1 MIAKRTANILGAFA
15 LGLSMTAVSTLT
27 DGAMTAA
34 EAADYKLRATAN
46 SNENDEDYDGLIV
59 FKDYVEKA
67 SNGAIEVELFI
78 GTQLCSNGAECL
90 QGISDG
96 TIDIYISTS
105 GGASGI
111 FPYVQVLDLPYLLR
125 DDRIAE
131 EVLSEGTFTRAI
143 RDLAL
148 NDSGGTIRLMTIGN
162 TGGWRNFANTKRRVQ
177 APGDMEGLKIRTVVA
192 DLPQELVKALGAS
205 PTPIPWPELF
215 TSFQTGVVEGS
226 KNGITDIMGMKFP
239 DAGLK
244 YVTLDGHAYMGAL
257 WWMSNDTFMSMPEDM
272 RRVVVDGFAALQQ
285 ATFASPKRKSIQ
297 AYSDF
302 VAEGGDLY
310 VPTPEEKAAFKEA
323 AAPVY
328 EWFKANID
336 NGDAAFTALTD
347 AAAGAEAKIDGNAA
361 MDVK

>member
-1 MIAKRTANILGAFA
+1 MLRNFIKTAAVATSLV
-15 LGLSMTAVSTLT
+15 AVS
-27 DGAMTAA
+27 AMAA
-34 EAADYKLRATAN
+34 TAADYTLRATAN

-59 FKDYVEKA
+59 FKNYVEAA

-90 QGISDG
+90 QGVADG

-111 FPYVQVLDLPYLLR
+111 FPYVQVLDLPYLMA

-131 EVLSEGTFTRAI
+131 HVLSGDFTRTM
-143 RDLAL
+143 RDMAL
-148 NDSGGTIRLMTIGN
+148 EDSGGAIRLMTIGN
-162 TGGWRNFANTKRRVQ
+162 TGGWRNFANTQRRI
-177 APGDMEGLKIRTVVA
+177 AEPADMEGLKIRTVVA

-239 DAGLK
+239 DAGLQ

-257 WWMSNDTFMSMPEDM
+257 WWMNNAKFQEMPEEM
-272 RRVVVDGFAALQQ
+272 RRVVVDGFYALQQ

-297 AYSDF
+297 AYEDF
-302 VAEGGDLY
+302 VTGGGDLY
-310 VPTPEEKAAFKEA
+310 VLTPDQKAAFKEA
-323 AAPVY
+323 ATPVY
-328 EWFKANID
+328 DWFQSNVAR
-336 NGDAAFTALTD
+336 GDEIFGALTEAV
-347 AAAGAEAKIDGNAA
+347 AAAEADVNASRA
-361 MDVK
+361 ADLN

>member
-1 MIAKRTANILGAFA
+1 MFKNVMKSLAMMA
-15 LGLSMTAVSTLT
+15 LLT
-27 DGAMTAA
+27 GTAA
-34 EAADYKLRATAN
+34 EAFAADYKIRATAN
-46 SNENDEDYDGLIV
+46 SNENDEDYDGLVV
-59 FKDYVEKA
+59 FKNYVEAA

-90 QGISDG
+90 QGVADG
-96 TIDIYISTS
+96 SIDVYISTS

-111 FPYVQVLDLPYLLR
+111 FPYVQVLDLPYLMA

-131 EVLSEGTFTRAI
+131 HVLSGDFTRTMRAM
-143 RDLAL
+143 AL
-148 NDSGGTIRLMTIGN
+148 EDSDGAIRLMTIGN
-162 TGGWRNFANTKRRVQ
+162 TGGWRNFANTKRQVTEP
-177 APGDMEGLKIRTVVA
+177 ADMKGLKIRTVVA

-239 DAGLK
+239 DAGLQ

-257 WWMSNDTFMSMPEDM
+257 WWMNNEAFMGMPEDK
-272 RRVVVDGFAALQQ
+272 RQVVVDGFYALQQ

-297 AYSDF
+297 AYEDF
-302 VAEGGDLY
+302 VAGGGNLY
-310 VPTPEEKAAFKEA
+310 VPTPDQKAAFRDA

-328 EWFKANID
+328 DWFKGNVD
-336 NGDAAFTALTD
+336 RGDEIFAALTD
-347 AAAGAEAKIDGNAA
+347 AVAAAEKDIGAARAA
-361 MDVK
+361 DLK